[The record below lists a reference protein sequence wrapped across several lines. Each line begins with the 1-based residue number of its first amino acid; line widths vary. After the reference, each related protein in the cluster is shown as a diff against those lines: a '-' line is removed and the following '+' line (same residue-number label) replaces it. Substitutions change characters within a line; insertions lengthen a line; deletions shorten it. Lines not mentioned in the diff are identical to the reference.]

1 MRDPLHKSSI
11 LFSLLVYVLCP
22 HSVMCLNNHVVKL
35 SRFSFSNRNEWVAR
49 ITIIGWIDEG
59 TDEMLLSLPGKGNKI
74 SERLTTPQTDTNEE
88 AKSLSKGNEPCSLPL
103 FPPSGDCILLPHH
116 FKELAD
122 KTLAEKNVENGLTL
136 RRYVPQLSSIVLTT
150 NEFGDFSKST
160 VISELIDKDIL
171 HSIGEQARV
180 LWLRFVHQPQ
190 TARCLVFF
198 LLLGELCLQVAK
210 QYKDAIEVIS
220 SILNLDVRNI

>member
-1 MRDPLHKSSI
+1 MPSFGHMS
-11 LFSLLVYVLCP
+11 
-22 HSVMCLNNHVVKL
+22 HNHLVKL
-35 SRFSFSNRNEWVAR
+35 SRFLFSNRNEWVAR
-49 ITIIGWIDEG
+49 ITIIGWIGKRTDEE
-59 TDEMLLSLPGKGNKI
+59 TDEMLPSLPGKGNETL
-74 SERLTTPQTDTNEE
+74 ERLRVPQADMNEQ
-88 AKSLSKGNEPCSLPL
+88 AKSLSNGNESSSLPSS
-103 FPPSGDCILLPHH
+103 PPSGDYILVPEH

-122 KTLAEKNVENGLTL
+122 KTLANKGVENDLTL
-136 RRYVPQLSSIVLTT
+136 TRYVPQLSSIVLTT

-160 VISELIDKDIL
+160 VISELTGKDIL
-171 HSIGEQARV
+171 HKIGEQARI

-210 QYKDAIEVIS
+210 QYKEAIELIS